1 MDSNSTV
8 NAESVKDSQKVY
20 SESGSLVS
28 NGETYRTSS
37 QAIGSIQKMFTES
50 QLIGYVGLCY
60 ISIMDFKKNNFI
72 DSKTKKPIKKAVNSY
87 NEWSEL
93 IIKKLFTY
101 LNFPLE
107 GIKKKNN
114 KLISYIIYIYI

>member
-8 NAESVKDSQKVY
+8 NNDVVKDNHKVN
-20 SESGSLVS
+20 SESGSLIS

-72 DSKTKKPIKKAVNSY
+72 DSTTKKPMKKAVNSY
-87 NEWSEL
+87 NEWSDL

-101 LNFPLE
+101 LNFPSE
-107 GIKKKNN
+107 GKNEKITN
-114 KLISYIIYIYI
+114 IMQ

>member
-1 MDSNSTV
+1 MVSNSTV

-107 GIKKKNN
+107 GIK
-114 KLISYIIYIYI
+114 

>member
-1 MDSNSTV
+1 MDSSS
-8 NAESVKDSQKVY
+8 NAESVKDSHKVY
-20 SESGSLVS
+20 SEAGSMIS

-72 DSKTKKPIKKAVNSY
+72 DSSSKKPMKKALNSY
-87 NEWSEL
+87 NEWSDL

-101 LNFPLE
+101 LNFPVE
-107 GIKKKNN
+107 
-114 KLISYIIYIYI
+114 